1 MLSQVWT
8 QLRTNPA
15 LKVIATAAFLLPV
28 AALWLP
34 EAGRTETPARRRTQ
48 SKKAQKGGA
57 VVNPAT
63 EPKTVVFVEPRR
75 HAALEFVLRNV
86 LDNLD
91 TTWSILLIHGTL
103 NRDYIE
109 SILNCLPAEQRQR
122 ITLQSLE
129 RSVLP
134 WEEYNRMMMTR
145 EFYEKIPTEIFLI
158 VQTDSMICPDQKH
171 LLTKFLEYDLV
182 GAPWNGGEVG
192 NEVGNGGFTLR
203 RKSKILEILDKCP
216 PRKINED
223 GFFARGCAAAK
234 ARTPTAEEA
243 KEFSVET
250 IYAPQSFGVHKPWYH
265 LPDVQG
271 AMNRQCR
278 GLATLKSLQKEV

>member
-1 MLSQVWT
+1 M
-8 QLRTNPA
+8 RA
-15 LKVIATAAFLLPV
+15 RR
-28 AALWLP
+28 
-34 EAGRTETPARRRTQ
+34 GRTGKKSRRRTRRRAR
-48 SKKAQKGGA
+48 KTQKGG
-57 VVNPAT
+57 T
-63 EPKTVVFVEPRR
+63 QEQKTVVIVEPRR
-75 HAALEFVLRNV
+75 HAALEFLLRN
-86 LDNLD
+86 LTENLD
-91 TTWSILLIHGTL
+91 DTWKVLVFHGTL
-103 NRDYIE
+103 NE
-109 SILNCLPAEQRQR
+109 SYLKEILDRLPLTARQR
-122 ITLQSLE
+122 ITLRSLE

-171 LLTKFLEYDLV
+171 LLAKFLEYDLV
-182 GAPWNGGEVG
+182 GAPWNGG
-192 NEVGNGGFTLR
+192 EVGNGGFTLR

-223 GFFARGCAAAK
+223 VFFAQGCAAAK
-234 ARTPTAEEA
+234 AHSPTAEEA

-250 IYAPQSFGVHKPWYH
+250 IYAPQSFGVHKPWHH

>member
-1 MLSQVWT
+1 M
-8 QLRTNPA
+8 R
-15 LKVIATAAFLLPV
+15 
-28 AALWLP
+28 
-34 EAGRTETPARRRTQ
+34 RRRTGKK
-48 SKKAQKGGA
+48 SRRRTKRRARKAQKGGA
-57 VVNPAT
+57 AAAA
-63 EPKTVVFVEPRR
+63 EQKTAVIVEPRR
-75 HAALEFVLRNV
+75 HAALEFLLRN
-86 LDNLD
+86 LTENLD
-91 TTWSILLIHGTL
+91 DTWSIRLFHGTL
-103 NRDYIE
+103 NKDYLE
-109 SILNCLPAEQRQR
+109 DILTRLPPLARQR

-171 LLTKFLEYDLV
+171 LLTKFLDYDLV
-182 GAPWNGGEVG
+182 GAPWNVGG
-192 NEVGNGGFTLR
+192 VGNGGFTLR

-223 GFFARGCAAAK
+223 GFFAQGCAAAK
-234 ARTPTAEEA
+234 ARSPTAEEA